1 MAENLYLLLID
12 DEPDILKAYK
22 IMLEETGYPVLTA
35 ADRYEAL
42 KLLQEYTVAVCLV
55 DLKLKEEDGL
65 HVSRELFR
73 MDPLIKIIIITAY
86 PTYETAIDAMK
97 MGIFDY
103 ISKMEDPRV
112 LLQKIENALEVRSA
126 EISEK
131 KNIALLPKKNI
142 VLVCGHGLIMGGIEN
157 FCRENPSYKLVKSFR
172 SCSYIKPGDFDSD
185 AALLLLCNPC
195 YNPKQL
201 MEPETLFYRLHTIFP
216 NARFVMIN
224 SDFTDDEKY
233 RFLQYRVRG
242 FIEDISKESMKKAF
256 DLIMKGQ
263 LWVSSELSNRLLI
276 EMLEKSGNKPLKK
289 TGDTY
294 QLSGREVEIL
304 QAAASGL
311 SNLEISNKLFIS
323 ENTVKIHM
331 SHIFRKLDVKSRTQ
345 AVMKGK
351 EAGIL

>member
-1 MAENLYLLLID
+1 
-12 DEPDILKAYK
+12 
-22 IMLEETGYPVLTA
+22 
-35 ADRYEAL
+35 
-42 KLLQEYTVAVCLV
+42 
-55 DLKLKEEDGL
+55 
-65 HVSRELFR
+65 
-73 MDPLIKIIIITAY
+73 
-86 PTYETAIDAMK
+86 
-97 MGIFDY
+97 
-103 ISKMEDPRV
+103 
-112 LLQKIENALEVRSA
+112 
-126 EISEK
+126 
-131 KNIALLPKKNI
+131 
-142 VLVCGHGLIMGGIEN
+142 
-157 FCRENPSYKLVKSFR
+157 
-172 SCSYIKPGDFDSD
+172 
-185 AALLLLCNPC
+185 
-195 YNPKQL
+195 